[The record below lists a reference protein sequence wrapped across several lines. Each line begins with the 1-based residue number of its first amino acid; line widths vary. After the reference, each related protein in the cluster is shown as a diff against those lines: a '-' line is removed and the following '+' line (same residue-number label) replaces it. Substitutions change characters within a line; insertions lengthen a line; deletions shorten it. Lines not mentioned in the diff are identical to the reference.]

1 MSVSSASAARRI
13 VSGLV
18 VLAMLLLSGASLKAT
33 LAGHTHN
40 HGAIQAVASSIATQH
55 CADKARAHPDIMGGE
70 CCLGSY
76 CAATA
81 TLPAVHPVTLIAWS
95 SPIRYWA
102 ADSDGSGI
110 RLQPDLGPPIVHG

>member
-40 HGAIQAVASSIATQH
+40 HGAIQAVASN
-55 CADKARAHPDIMGGE
+55 PDIMGGE